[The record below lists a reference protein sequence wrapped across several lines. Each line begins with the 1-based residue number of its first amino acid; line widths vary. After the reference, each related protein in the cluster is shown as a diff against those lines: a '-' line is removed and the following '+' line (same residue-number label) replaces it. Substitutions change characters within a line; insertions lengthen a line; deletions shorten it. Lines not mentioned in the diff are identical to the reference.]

1 MTATPPTKTEAT
13 ELMDA
18 ILAAA
23 GDILRQLPA
32 ADSDELR
39 APPTA
44 AVADRTPDTSSQS
57 TSLAA
62 DQAPVAKDPE

>member
-23 GDILRQLPA
+23 GDFLRQLPA

-44 AVADRTPDTSSQS
+44 AVADREAERSSQS
-57 TSLAA
+57 ASLTT
-62 DQAPVAKDPE
+62 DQAPAAKAPN